1 MVLTKA
7 QFASTF
13 PYHLIFDESLRLRQY
28 GDSVAKLS
36 PVQLREGM
44 SMTPSFRVLHPRMSL
59 TVANIRQFINTIF
72 LIAVQG
78 EQDTEGDG
86 VFSMKGELFE
96 VAFMKGELLSM
107 NCLV

>member
-1 MVLTKA
+1 
-7 QFASTF
+7 
-13 PYHLIFDESLRLRQY
+13 
-28 GDSVAKLS
+28 
-36 PVQLREGM
+36 
-44 SMTPSFRVLHPRMSL
+44 MSL